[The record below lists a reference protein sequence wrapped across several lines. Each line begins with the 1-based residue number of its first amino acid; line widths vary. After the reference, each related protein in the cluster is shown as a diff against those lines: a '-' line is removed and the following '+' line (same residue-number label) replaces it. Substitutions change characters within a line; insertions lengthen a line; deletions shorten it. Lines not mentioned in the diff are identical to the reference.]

1 MMRLQGAT
9 TDQQEEQ
16 SVELI
21 VSCLEDSIS
30 EKSLQVQNLK
40 EIFEIPDESIE
51 NKKEVIGP
59 DLSSIKQLHI
69 EDQEVE

>member
-51 NKKEVIGP
+51 NK
-59 DLSSIKQLHI
+59 
-69 EDQEVE
+69 